1 MYSVKDEVHKVSAL
15 TESLLKA
22 EQRIAELKLKIEH
35 LEEESNKNKVG
46 VIKLYFQIIVLDK
59 WPFVNLGAGCTC
71 SGRIFQKINI
81 NQILEIYFVHL
92 LTTAIGTRHYSKQ
105 LELAGC
111 PLDTEWYSV

>member
-46 VIKLYFQIIVLDK
+46 VIKLYFQIMVLDK
-59 WPFVNLGAGCTC
+59 WPCLQCFDAVGWAAGRA
-71 SGRIFQKINI
+71 SG
-81 NQILEIYFVHL
+81 L
-92 LTTAIGTRHYSKQ
+92 
-105 LELAGC
+105 
-111 PLDTEWYSV
+111 

>member
-1 MYSVKDEVHKVSAL
+1 MCDMYSVKDEVHKVSAL

-71 SGRIFQKINI
+71 SGRIFQKKNI
-81 NQILEIYFVHL
+81 NQILEIYFVHV
-92 LTTAIGTRHYSKQ
+92 LTTAIGTHVIILNNWS
-105 LELAGC
+105 
-111 PLDTEWYSV
+111 